1 MDYPK
6 GSDPYTARQ
15 YLLHHLYSP
24 LISVESSP
32 NSDVIL
38 QSILNDNDISMLS
51 ILKPYGNNVKYSIQN
66 QFFKLTNNQLITKNY
81 PSFPIRFEPSLP
93 DLLSINSDLSKSSKS
108 NSLHQLFSI
117 SSLELLLKKI
127 YPENDDLYL
136 TFFNKIITSN
146 LITPFETFNH
156 PISQIF
162 IINYNND
169 SIDFLRSKIVEFR
182 NYNFPKYFQIDDLLI
197 HVFVLYDTTVTDE
210 DEILQ
215 FQNLIKQKLSVSST
229 IIPIIFEKEGEEEF
243 VEILK
248 NENSTIDEEL
258 QRISLQKDQP
268 FEKYFKIPKKLD
280 FQFKSKIFEFISQ
293 YLIPH
298 MERNIR
304 IWDDQILAP
313 RRSIASRF
321 FSVSKKLFN
330 NNNNENTSQFNFQ
343 DNYYHKS
350 SPEQIIRKLA
360 DWSLILKDFKYS
372 YSVYDF
378 IKKDYTNDKAWIYVA
393 STQEMCMVSLLL
405 VQTQLPNTQP
415 IDKNTLRKIR
425 HDIVEPS
432 LDNLSYTYKSRLNL
446 KTYSL
451 RTHLVV
457 IELLLCMCLTYNMS
471 WWWQDLIEKYLL
483 KVLGEFDNHLVSS
496 NQSLQV
502 IKAILLERL
511 GYSFGKFQSTDKF
524 IDYEQLKVQSQD
536 DAQEE
541 GLYENEKK
549 LLPRIDAASY
559 GFNRYRK
566 SSLWYLLSIKE
577 WENLGNLEHIK
588 FLLTNITET
597 YDLESKD
604 NWYDRKDLLLGS
616 IKHRVE

>member
-32 NSDVIL
+32 NSDIVI

-51 ILKPYGNNVKYSIQN
+51 ILKPYGNNVKYSLQN

-93 DLLSINSDLSKSSKS
+93 DLLSINSDLSSKNS
-108 NSLHQLFSI
+108 ETNSLHQLFSI

-127 YPENDDLYL
+127 HPENDDLYL

-169 SIDFLRSKIVEFR
+169 SIDFLRTKIVEFR

-215 FQNLIKQKLSVSST
+215 FQNLIRKTLTVSSSL
-229 IIPIIFEKEGEEEF
+229 IPIVFKENLEEYE
-243 VEILK
+243 EILK

-258 QRISLQKDQP
+258 QRISLQKDKT
-268 FEKYFKIPKKLD
+268 FDKYFKIPVQLD
-280 FQFKSKIFEFISQ
+280 HQFRSAVFKFIAEH
-293 YLIPH
+293 LIPH
-298 MERNIR
+298 MERKIR

-343 DNYYHKS
+343 ENYYHKS

-405 VQTQLPNTQP
+405 VQTQLPNTQA

-457 IELLLCMCLTYNMS
+457 IELLLCMSLTYNMS

-511 GYSFGKFQSTDKF
+511 GYSFGKYQSTDKF
-524 IDYEQLKVQSQD
+524 IDFDQLKRHNDEQS
-536 DAQEE
+536 EE
-541 GLYENEKK
+541 GLYNNEKK
-549 LLPRIDAASY
+549 LSPRVDADSF

-577 WENLGNLEHIK
+577 WDDLGNLEHIK
-588 FLLTNITET
+588 TLLSNITQT
-597 YDLESKD
+597 YDLQSKD

-616 IKHRVE
+616 IKHKVE